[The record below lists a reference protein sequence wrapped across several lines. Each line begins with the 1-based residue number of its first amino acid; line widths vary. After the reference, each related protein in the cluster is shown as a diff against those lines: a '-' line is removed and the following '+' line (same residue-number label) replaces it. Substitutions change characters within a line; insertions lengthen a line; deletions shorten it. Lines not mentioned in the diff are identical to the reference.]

1 MMVFKLSFLKR
12 ERRKLPSYPR
22 KPVSRCGSGE
32 WVPGFAGMTIGPPSR
47 CTGFVKVVVGAFTV
61 VLALGIGSG
70 ESRAAAAK
78 QLVIAHAAMNA
89 RVAPLWVARERGFF
103 TKYGVSAE
111 TIFVRGAPTLVAAMQ
126 ANEIDVGY
134 TGGTAVVGAVANG
147 ADLKLLSAFTN
158 RVTYDLMVKPGIRT
172 PEDLRGKRFGIQS
185 IGGTVWMGAILGLEH
200 LGLDPDR
207 DKITILAVGDQ
218 NVLAQALESGTI
230 DATVLDG
237 VQSRR
242 LAALG
247 FPTLADLNK
256 FNLPIL
262 SSGFVM
268 REPVIQKN
276 PQMVE
281 NVMKAVIEGAA
292 FSLSASQKPITLKVI
307 QKYLKVNEK
316 DAEEGYRDLVT
327 GTDKKPYPSP
337 AGVTNVVRLMKR
349 TNPKVE
355 KVRPE
360 SLIDDRILK
369 KLDQS
374 GFIDEVLARY
384 GVK

>member
-1 MMVFKLSFLKR
+1 MA
-12 ERRKLPSYPR
+12 
-22 KPVSRCGSGE
+22 GNI
-32 WVPGFAGMTIGPPSR
+32 GFIMKTPLVLL
-47 CTGFVKVVVGAFTV
+47 CL
-61 VLALGIGSG
+61 VLALCIGSG
-70 ESRAAAAK
+70 NADAAAAK

-103 TKYGVSAE
+103 AKYGVSAD

-158 RVTYDLMVKPGIRT
+158 RATYDLMVRPGIKT
-172 PEDLRGKRFGIQS
+172 PEDLRGKKFGIQS

-292 FSLSASQKPITLKVI
+292 FSLSSAQKPITIKVI
-307 QKYLKVNEK
+307 QKYLKVSEK

-327 GTDKKPYPSP
+327 GTDKKPYASP

-355 KVRPE
+355 KVKPE
-360 SLIDDRILK
+360 QLIDDRILK

>member
-1 MMVFKLSFLKR
+1 MACLALVFI
-12 ERRKLPSYPR
+12 
-22 KPVSRCGSGE
+22 
-32 WVPGFAGMTIGPPSR
+32 AM
-47 CTGFVKVVVGAFTV
+47 
-61 VLALGIGSG
+61 LGIGG
-70 ESRAAAAK
+70 LPLRAAGAAAPRK
-78 QLVIAHAAMNA
+78 IVIAYAAMNA

-103 TKYGVSAE
+103 AKYGVSAD
-111 TIFVRGAPTLVAAMQ
+111 TIFVRGAPTLVAAMA

-147 ADLKLLSAFTN
+147 ADLKVLSAFTN
-158 RVTYDLMVKPGIRT
+158 RVTYDLMVKPGIKT

-185 IGGTVWMGAILGLEH
+185 IGGTVWMGAILALEH
-200 LGLDPDR
+200 LNLDAER
-207 DKITILAVGDQ
+207 DKISILAVGDQ

-247 FPTLADLNK
+247 FSTLADLNK

-268 REPVIQKN
+268 REPNIQKD
-276 PQMVE
+276 PQLAE
-281 NVMKAVIEGAA
+281 NLLKAVIEGAA
-292 FSLSASQKPITLKVI
+292 FSLSLQQKPSTLKI
-307 QKYLKVNEK
+307 LQKYLKVSEK
-316 DAEEGYRDLVT
+316 DAEEGYRDLVL
-327 GTDKKPYPSP
+327 GTDKKPYANP

-349 TNPKVE
+349 SNPKVE
-355 KVRPE
+355 KVRAE
-360 SLIDDRILK
+360 QLIDDRILK
-369 KLDQS
+369 KIDQS
-374 GFIDEVLARY
+374 GFIDELLVKY